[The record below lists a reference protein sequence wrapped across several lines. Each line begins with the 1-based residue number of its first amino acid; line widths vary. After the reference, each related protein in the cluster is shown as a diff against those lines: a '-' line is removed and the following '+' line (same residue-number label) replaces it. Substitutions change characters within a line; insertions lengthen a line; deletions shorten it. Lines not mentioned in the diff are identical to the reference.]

1 VFFLLIACASASL
14 SERLLRIA
22 EHGLATAK
30 YTVVSGD
37 TCSGI
42 AKAHGITETQLQSYN
57 PTLNCSKLEDG
68 KQILTGPGGSGWGAA
83 GGSGTPTPPTGG
95 SGWGAAGGSG
105 TLTPTTG
112 GRGWGAAGG
121 GAAGPRGGW
130 GATGAPPTA
139 GSGVGPVG
147 FLEVGVTAK
156 YTVVSGDTCWGI
168 ANAHSISVAQL
179 QSYNP
184 SINCNNLQIGQ
195 QVATTAG
202 ASGGGGGGNG
212 GCSGL
217 VSFSQFSKAVTSTP
231 FGYPAPT
238 NAQYCAFVSNAASA
252 GGITTVRELAMF
264 LSEILWESGGLIYKS
279 EIACTPPKSCS
290 GSYDWNGN
298 YQFYGR
304 GYIQLTWS
312 ANYKSASQALYG
324 DLRLYNNPTTVA
336 TDENQAWSTALWFW
350 KTNVH
355 PDSGVQQGHLGSATN
370 RINGGLE
377 CGAGASNPSAAQN
390 RFRIY
395 QSVLPA
401 FGDFETPNSSGC

>member
-1 VFFLLIACASASL
+1 MVFGVFFLLIACASASL
-14 SERLLRIA
+14 SARLLRIA
-22 EHGLATAK
+22 EHGLA
-30 YTVVSGD
+30 S
-37 TCSGI
+37 
-42 AKAHGITETQLQSYN
+42 
-57 PTLNCSKLEDG
+57 
-68 KQILTGPGGSGWGAA
+68 
-83 GGSGTPTPPTGG
+83 
-95 SGWGAAGGSG
+95 
-105 TLTPTTG
+105 
-112 GRGWGAAGG
+112 
-121 GAAGPRGGW
+121 
-130 GATGAPPTA
+130 
-139 GSGVGPVG
+139 
-147 FLEVGVTAK
+147 AK
-156 YTVVSGDTCWGI
+156 YTVVSGDTCWAI
-168 ANAHSISVAQL
+168 ANTYGISVAQL

-184 SINCNNLQIGQ
+184 GLDCSNLQIGQ
-195 QVATTAG
+195 QCATSPPAGGG
-202 ASGGGGGGNG
+202 ASSG

-217 VSFSQFSKAVTSTP
+217 VSFSQFSNAVTSPP

-279 EIACTPPKSCS
+279 EIACTAPNSCP

-312 ANYKSASQALYG
+312 YNYQSASQALYN
-324 DLRLYNNPTTVA
+324 DNRLYVNPTTVA
-336 TDENQAWSTALWFW
+336 TDENEAWSTAFWFW

-355 PDSGVQQGHLGSATN
+355 SNSGVQQGQLGSATN
-370 RINGGLE
+370 LINGGLE

-401 FGDFETPNSSGC
+401 FGDYETLNSVGF